1 MSDIFTYNTEEIAK
15 KPNAPI
21 RQIPLFKLVPDNHP
35 ILRKTL
41 EPFDFI
47 NRPVNPNE
55 FASSLVET
63 CKDHK
68 GLGLSANQCGFPYRV
83 FVMGAEDN
91 YVAFFNPVIEW
102 ASDEQVQMAE
112 GCLSFPFLVLNI
124 TRPKSIK
131 VSYYDFVG
139 QQRDV
144 TLEGLSARVFQHEL
158 DHLNGIV
165 YTDVCKPVALQMATK
180 KQNKLMKRIGLK

>member
-21 RQIPLFKLVPDNHP
+21 RQIPLFELVPDNHP

-47 NRPVNPNE
+47 NRPVNPNK

-63 CKDHK
+63 CRDQK

-102 ASDEQVQMAE
+102 ASDEQVQMVE
-112 GCLSFPFLVLNI
+112 GCLSFPFLILNI
-124 TRPKSIK
+124 TRPTSIK

-139 QQRDV
+139 QKRNA

-165 YTDVCKPVALQMATK
+165 YTDVCKPVALQMAIK
-180 KQNKLMKRIGLK
+180 KQNKLMKKIGLK

>member
-21 RQIPLFKLVPDNHP
+21 RQIPLFKLVTDNHP

-63 CKDHK
+63 CKEHK

-112 GCLSFPFLVLNI
+112 GCLSFPFLILNI

-139 QQRDV
+139 QQRDA

>member
-1 MSDIFTYNTEEIAK
+1 MSDIFTYNTNDALK
-15 KPNAPI
+15 LDTSLVSK
-21 RQIPLFKLVPDNHP
+21 IPLFNLVKETHP
-35 ILRKTL
+35 ILTQKL
-41 EPFDFI
+41 ELFDFI
-47 NRPVNPNE
+47 NCPVNPNE

-63 CKDHK
+63 CRQHK

-112 GCLSFPFLVLNI
+112 GCLSFPFLILNI

-139 QQRDV
+139 QQRDA

-180 KQNKLMKRIGLK
+180 KQNKLMKRMGLK

>member
-112 GCLSFPFLVLNI
+112 GCLSFPFLILNI

-139 QQRDV
+139 QQRDA

-180 KQNKLMKRIGLK
+180 KQNKLMKRMGLK

>member
-102 ASDEQVQMAE
+102 ASDEQVQMSE

>member
-91 YVAFFNPVIEW
+91 YVSFFNPEIDSFSKEEVIME
-102 ASDEQVQMAE
+102 E
-112 GCLSFPFLVLNI
+112 GCLSFPLLSLRI
-124 TRPKSIK
+124 KRPKSID
-131 VSYYDFVG
+131 VRYLDYNGV
-139 QQRDV
+139 QRFA
-144 TLEGLSARVFQHEL
+144 TFEGLSARVFQHEL

-180 KQNKLMKRIGLK
+180 KQNKLMKRMGLK

>member
-21 RQIPLFKLVPDNHP
+21 RQIPLFELVPDNHP

-63 CKDHK
+63 CRDHK

-139 QQRDV
+139 QQRDA

-180 KQNKLMKRIGLK
+180 KQNKLMKRMGLK

>member
-1 MSDIFTYNTEEIAK
+1 MSDIFTYNTNDALK
-15 KPNAPI
+15 LDTSLVSK
-21 RQIPLFKLVPDNHP
+21 IPLFNLVKETHP
-35 ILRKTL
+35 ILTQKL
-41 EPFDFI
+41 ELFDFI

-63 CKDHK
+63 CRQHK

-91 YVAFFNPVIEW
+91 YVSFFNPEIDSFSKEEVIME
-102 ASDEQVQMAE
+102 E
-112 GCLSFPFLVLNI
+112 GCLSFPLLSLRI
-124 TRPKSIK
+124 KRPKSID
-131 VSYYDFVG
+131 VRYLDYNGV
-139 QQRDV
+139 QRFA
-144 TLEGLSARVFQHEL
+144 TFEGLSARVFQHEL

-180 KQNKLMKRIGLK
+180 KQNKLMKRMGLK